1 MGVEDGGSED
11 DKEEEEEEEEEE
23 DEQGNESISEL
34 ADSDSIIT
42 STMSCG

>member
-11 DKEEEEEEEEEE
+11 DKEEEEEEEEE